1 MGQLDGTRP
10 DPGARATIGGQIA
23 AALRAQIAK
32 GIYGPGDRLPSTR
45 ALAAE
50 RGVSRTTVTAAYEQL
65 LAEGYLESRPGARTV
80 VARGLRPV
88 PDRPVPDRAMP
99 SRAMPAPALLSGFG
113 QRLAALPAP
122 PPPAP
127 GRLIA
132 DFRFGDL
139 AAEDFPLLAWK
150 RALNGAL
157 LRRAGWLGYGEP
169 AGSPAL
175 RAALAAYLWRARG
188 LRCEAGQI
196 VVVNGSQQGLDLCAR
211 LALDPGARA
220 VVEDPGYLMARH
232 AFLAAGAALVPVPV
246 DEDGLRTDALPRD
259 GGTRI
264 THVTPSHQFPLGGVL
279 SAPRRG
285 ALLAWARREGAWIV
299 EDDHDS
305 EYRFDIDPIPPLAAL
320 GDAAGVIY
328 LGTVSKTL
336 SPALRL
342 GYLVLP
348 AGLVEPFRAAK
359 RMADRHTP
367 SLEQEALAELIAGGG
382 YERHVRRMRR
392 RNGERRAALLSA
404 LSACLG
410 GRVTVAGADA
420 GLHVV
425 VWFDDVPR
433 ALEGALIAA
442 ARAAGVG
449 LYPVTPLYDAEGSAA
464 RPDCAGI
471 VMGYGGLNPNAI
483 AAAVR
488 GLVQV
493 VKGIVSPAMR

>member
-1 MGQLDGTRP
+1 MAPGTGFRPRARLRPNAACPGPPSRPPMSSFWPRGIWNRGQ
-10 DPGARATIGGQIA
+10 ARAR
-23 AALRAQIAK
+23 LSRA
-32 GIYGPGDRLPSTR
+32 GCG
-45 ALAAE
+45 
-50 RGVSRTTVTAAYEQL
+50 
-65 LAEGYLESRPGARTV
+65 
-80 VARGLRPV
+80 
-88 PDRPVPDRAMP
+88 PVPDRAMP
-99 SRAMPAPALLSGFG
+99 SRAMPPPALLSGFG
-113 QRLAALPAP
+113 QRLAALPAL

-169 AGSPAL
+169 AGSPAPL

-220 VVEDPGYLMARH
+220 VVEDPGYPMARH

-246 DEDGLRTDALPRD
+246 DQDGLRTDALPRD

-264 THVTPSHQFPLGGVL
+264 AHVTPSHQFPLGGVL

-305 EYRFDIDPIPPLAAL
+305 EYRFDIDPIPPLAAH
-320 GDAAGVIY
+320 GEAAGVIY

-342 GYLVLP
+342 GYLVLAP
-348 AGLVEPFRAAK
+348 ELVEVFRAAK
-359 RMADRHTP
+359 RLADRHTP
-367 SLEQEALAELIAGGG
+367 SLEQEALAELIASGA

-433 ALEGALIAA
+433 ALEGTLISGAL
-442 ARAAGVG
+442 AAGVG
-449 LYPVTPLYDAEGSAA
+449 LYAVSPLYDPGGSVA
-464 RPDCAGI
+464 RPNWAGVVI
-471 VMGYGGLNPNAI
+471 GYGGLAPRGI
-483 AAAVR
+483 AAGVR
-488 GLVQV
+488 VLAGMLD
-493 VKGIVSPAMR
+493 GTTVSAP